1 MCAVAPTRRA
11 TASRPAH
18 ARYDWRM
25 SVKQERQAAGKEL
38 SVTLGLHVDKWQ
50 GPHPDTS
57 LGRVTLG
64 RAAFLAMLETWLGLS
79 GPPVS
84 IAERTATFLL
94 ALRKVDGP
102 GRFFHDS
109 LAADEVGAAARLL
122 QWRDEWI
129 LGGWTGAAPAGGPPR
144 LADMAAVEQIAAR
157 LLPAG
162 EGERLSAVLRRLDE
176 RRVPLSEIILLE
188 DQQLFPALWR
198 RVLGRFTLRDG
209 SPPLPSAA
217 SSTQLGRLQSAVV
230 SVISTPDEFD
240 SLPDLNGDDG
250 TITVVR
256 PQSFETAEHWLAHHY
271 HASLVKPLLVSEQH
285 GPSVDD
291 TLRVHGVPACG
302 FGESSTLRPA
312 LQTLPL
318 CFETFWT
325 PLEPARLLDFL
336 MHPIGP
342 FAASARRAFATAF
355 AERPGIGG
363 PEWLRVREQVLAAAS
378 DDGRPALAQRIQF
391 WLESP
396 RHTRAAG
403 APIDYAIER
412 VDALGQALRHRL
424 RHLDAQETVA
434 RDLGAAVSQCA
445 AVLGSLK
452 SLQRDGVS
460 FVRPRLLEQL
470 CSQATTNGSNNLA
483 VAEAGCMVSAIA
495 PEACALGPASEV
507 VWWMPAAPRLP
518 AQHPWSR
525 AELDALA
532 RAGVELVDPARAMD
546 SLASLWMRPLL
557 TASERLILVLPP
569 APAEDHPAWQLVT
582 MLAPRLPVRS
592 LEAHPMMR
600 DKLLPVASAP
610 LPRASGL
617 WELDTAATWRAAYP
631 APTRLSSQSY
641 TSMDLHFNN
650 PAIAVLKYAARL
662 RAGRTMSVAKDNR
675 LFGNLAH
682 QLVERLFGNSGA
694 LTWGERELAEWLEP
708 ELDSVL
714 QQEGMPLLAPGNS
727 IRLSQFKDTV
737 RYALRALLRHLA
749 HAGVTRVE
757 PERPL
762 RGQLGALHIN
772 GAADLLLHLA
782 DGQTAALDL
791 KWSGATRYRKAL
803 AEGRFLQLALYAD
816 MIRQEL
822 GKPPAAIGYFTFRE
836 AMLLTT
842 TPDLFGSDARVI
854 QPGNEVNSAHLV
866 MQARA
871 SWDWRVGQW
880 REGRI
885 DVIARGL
892 DPEPAPPPQD
902 CLPLGET
909 APWHG
914 EFTALFG
921 NRE

>member
-1 MCAVAPTRRA
+1 
-11 TASRPAH
+11 
-18 ARYDWRM
+18 
-25 SVKQERQAAGKEL
+25 L

-50 GPHPDTS
+50 GAHPDTA
-57 LGRVTLG
+57 LGRVTVG

-79 GPPVS
+79 GLPVS
-84 IAERTATFLL
+84 IMERTASFLL

-109 LAADEVGAAARLL
+109 LAADEVGTAARLL
-122 QWRDEWI
+122 QWRDEWT
-129 LGGWTGAAPAGGPPR
+129 LGGWSGAASAGGPHR
-144 LADMAAVEQIAAR
+144 LADMAAVEQAAAG

-188 DQQLFPALWR
+188 DRRLFPALWR
-198 RVLGRFTLRDG
+198 RVLECFALRDD
-209 SPPLPSAA
+209 SPPLPSAPP
-217 SSTQLGRLQSAVV
+217 STQLGRLQRVV
-230 SVISTPDEFD
+230 VTAISTPDAFA
-240 SLPDLNGDDG
+240 SLLDLNGDDG

-256 PQSFETAEHWLAHHY
+256 PQSRETAEHWLAHHY
-271 HASLVKPLLVSEQH
+271 HASPVKPLLVSEEH
-285 GPSVDD
+285 GPSLDD

-302 FGESSTLRPA
+302 FDESSALRPA
-312 LQTLPL
+312 LQALPL
-318 CFETFWT
+318 CFETFWA

-355 AERPGIGG
+355 AEQPGIGG
-363 PEWLRVREQVLAAAS
+363 PAWLRIREQVLAAAP
-378 DDGRPALAQRIQF
+378 DDVRPALAQRIHF

-403 APIDYAIER
+403 APIDYVIEH
-412 VDALGQALRHRL
+412 VDALSQALRQRL

-460 FVRPRLLEQL
+460 AVRPRLLEQL
-470 CSQATTNGSNNLA
+470 CAQATANGGNNLA
-483 VAEAGCMVSAIA
+483 VAEAGCMVSAVA
-495 PEACALGPASEV
+495 PEACSLGPAPEV

-518 AQHPWSR
+518 APHPWSR
-525 AELDALA
+525 VELDALA
-532 RAGVELVDPARAMD
+532 LAGVELVDTARVME

-557 TASERLILVLPP
+557 TAAERLILVLPP

-582 MLAPRLPVRS
+582 MLAPRLPVRP
-592 LEAHPMMR
+592 LEAHPLMR
-600 DKLLPVASAP
+600 DKLQPMARAP
-610 LPRASGL
+610 LPRATGL
-617 WELDTAATWRAAYP
+617 WELDTAAAWRGAFP

-641 TSMDLHFNN
+641 TSLDLHFNN
-650 PAIAVLKYAARL
+650 PAIAVLKYAAGL

-682 QLVERLFGNSGA
+682 QLVERLFTNVGA
-694 LTWGERELAEWLEP
+694 LAWSERELGGWLEP
-708 ELDSVL
+708 ELDNVL
-714 QQEGMPLLAPGNS
+714 EQEGMPLLAPGNG
-727 IRLSQFKDTV
+727 IRLQLFKDTV
-737 RYALRALLRHLA
+737 RHALRALLRHLA

-757 PERPL
+757 AERPL
-762 RGQLGALHIN
+762 QGQLGALHIN

-782 DGQTAALDL
+782 DERTAALDL

-822 GKPPAAIGYFTFRE
+822 GQSPAAIGYFTFRE
-836 AMLLTT
+836 ATLLTT
-842 TPDLFGSDARVI
+842 TPDLFGPDARVI
-854 QPGNEVNSAHLV
+854 QPGNDVNSEHLV

-871 SWDWRVGQW
+871 SWAWRVRQW
-880 REGRI
+880 REGQI

-892 DPEPAPPPQD
+892 DPEPAPPPPD

>member
-1 MCAVAPTRRA
+1 M
-11 TASRPAH
+11 
-18 ARYDWRM
+18 
-25 SVKQERQAAGKEL
+25 KQEPQIAGTGL
-38 SVTLGLHVDKWQ
+38 SVTLGLHVDKWL
-50 GPHPDTS
+50 GPHPDTG

-79 GPPVS
+79 GLPVS
-84 IAERTATFLL
+84 IAERTAAFLL
-94 ALRKVDGP
+94 ALRKVEGP

-109 LAADEVGAAARLL
+109 LAADEIGTAARLL
-122 QWRDEWI
+122 QWRDEWV
-129 LGGWTGAAPAGGPPR
+129 LGGWTGTAPAGGPSR
-144 LADMAAVEQIAAR
+144 LADMAAVEQVAVG

-162 EGERLSAVLRRLDE
+162 EGERLNAVLHRLDE
-176 RRVPLSEIILLE
+176 RRIPLSEINLLE
-188 DQQLFPALWR
+188 DQRLFPALWR
-198 RVLGRFTLRDG
+198 RVLARFALRDG
-209 SPPLPSAA
+209 SEPLPSAA
-217 SSTQLGRLQSAVV
+217 PSTQLGRLQRAVLSAV
-230 SVISTPDEFD
+230 STPDAFP
-240 SLPDLNGDDG
+240 SLIDLNGDDG

-256 PQSFETAEHWLAHHY
+256 PQSCETAEHWLAHHY
-271 HASLVKPLLVSEQH
+271 HASPVRPLLVSEQH
-285 GPSVDD
+285 GPSLDD

-302 FGESSTLRPA
+302 FDESSALRPA
-312 LQTLPL
+312 LQALPL
-318 CFETFWT
+318 CFETFWA

-355 AERPGIGG
+355 AEQPGIGG
-363 PEWLRVREQVLAAAS
+363 PEWLRVREQVLAAAP
-378 DDGRPALAQRIQF
+378 DDVRPALAQRIQF

-396 RHTRAAG
+396 RHARAAG
-403 APIDYAIER
+403 VPIAYAIER
-412 VDALGQALRHRL
+412 VDALGEALRNRL
-424 RHLDAQETVA
+424 RHLDAKEAVA

-452 SLQRDGVS
+452 SLQRDGVGA
-460 FVRPRLLEQL
+460 VRPRLLEQL
-470 CSQATTNGSNNLA
+470 CAQATANGGNNLA
-483 VAEAGCMVSAIA
+483 VAEAGCMVSAVA
-495 PEACALGPASEV
+495 PEACALGPAREV

-518 AQHPWSR
+518 APHPWSR

-532 RAGVELVDPARAMD
+532 QAGVELVDTARVMD

-557 TASERLILVLPP
+557 TAAERLILMLPP

-582 MLAPRLPVRS
+582 MLAPSLPVWP

-600 DKLLPVASAP
+600 DKLQPVASAP

-617 WELDTAATWRAAYP
+617 WELDTAAAWRAAYP
-631 APTRLSSQSY
+631 VPTRLSSQSY
-641 TSMDLHFNN
+641 TSLDLHFNN

-682 QLVERLFGNSGA
+682 QLVERLFGNGDA
-694 LTWGERELAEWLEP
+694 LGWSERELGEWLEP

-714 QQEGMPLLAPGNS
+714 EQEGMPLLAPGNS
-727 IRLSQFKDTV
+727 IRLLQFKDTV
-737 RYALRALLRHLA
+737 RHALRALLRHLSY
-749 HAGVTRVE
+749 AGVTRIE

-762 RGQLGALHIN
+762 QGQVGALHLN
-772 GAADLLLHLA
+772 GSADLLLHLA
-782 DGQTAALDL
+782 DGRTAALDL

-822 GKPPAAIGYFTFRE
+822 GQPPVAIGYFTFRE
-836 AMLLTT
+836 ATLLTT
-842 TPDLFGSDARVI
+842 TPDLFGPDARVI
-854 QPGNEVNSAHLV
+854 QPQNEVNSAHLV

-871 SWDWRVGQW
+871 SWAWRVGQW
-880 REGRI
+880 QEGRV